1 MRCFDTKRS
10 NKFSQN
16 CAACWRPNYTFSLA
30 SFNFTFVTRDFLCS
44 LLLLHCAS
52 FVLFKLLFSFFLM
65 TFSVST
71 VHFSKFILFGGKQII
86 LHSCRSLGPFQTPLH
101 SCAEPNSVRF
111 DIGATLER
119 QLIQTAYLCRT

>member
-1 MRCFDTKRS
+1 MRCFDKKRS

-16 CAACWRPNYTFSLA
+16 CAAWRRPNYTFSSA

-52 FVLFKLLFSFFLM
+52 FVLLKLLFSFFLM

-71 VHFSKFILFGGKQII
+71 VHFQTLPPVSVISGTISPSLLWAFQLLAAMSVFCCQNKGLKEPTLSQFPSAKFKIF
-86 LHSCRSLGPFQTPLH
+86 
-101 SCAEPNSVRF
+101 V
-111 DIGATLER
+111 DD
-119 QLIQTAYLCRT
+119 